1 MPLLRCSPGHGR
13 HLLTR
18 GWRPAQWGT
27 NALSETVPPAA
38 PAELEE
44 TCSACQ
50 TTLWLQ
56 SSASGTLGR
65 SPPSLSVAGGS
76 RGGLS
81 PRAPAGRSRL
91 LSSSVGEEPVPHGA
105 CQAPRSADLL
115 LPSLWQVRGAVRG
128 TLAALDQRVGD
139 EEARA
144 GGGAPALCLHAAEIL
159 AVAQRH

>member
-1 MPLLRCSPGHGR
+1 MPLLRCSSGHACPRDSGMEACPMG
-13 HLLTR
+13 H
-18 GWRPAQWGT
+18 
-27 NALSETVPPAA
+27 NALSETFSPAA

-44 TCSACQ
+44 TCGTCQ
-50 TTLWLQ
+50 TTLWHQ

-65 SPPSLSVAGGS
+65 PPPSLSVAGGS
-76 RGGLS
+76 RRSLS

-91 LSSSVGEEPVPHGA
+91 RSSSVRGRAGPTRA

-115 LPSLWQVRGAVRG
+115 LPRLQQVRGAVRG

-144 GGGAPALCLHAAEIL
+144 GGGVPALCLHATEIL
-159 AVAQRH
+159 AAAQRH